1 MARDISKK
9 QKESTLTKELK
20 REISQGKKDPKSR
33 KAVAKTV
40 LTGLSLLPIGK
51 AIQVGSKSLKGVNTA
66 LNKKI
71 ATKRRKDLK
80 TVERKAYLKSRK
92 SERNRNSKKL
102 KYAIKEPTL
111 HKNVSIDL
119 KATKNLEP
127 KKNVSIDLRA
137 TKNPVPKKKVN
148 IDLKATKNPVPKKN
162 PSLSFDSAKSI
173 KGANDLVKA
182 MDGAIERVTGIKSTK
197 KFSRG
202 GGVATQGT
210 KFKGT
215 F

>member
-9 QKESTLTKELK
+9 QKESTLAKELK

-33 KAVAKTV
+33 KAVAKKV

-51 AIQVGSKSLKGVNTA
+51 AVQVGGKTLKGVDKA
-66 LNKKI
+66 LDEKF
-71 ATKRRKDLK
+71 ATKSRKK
-80 TVERKAYLKSRK
+80 FRTIYRKAYVKSVK
-92 SERNRNSKKL
+92 SHRNRDRKEGEML
-102 KYAIKEPTL
+102 KYAIKEPTGL
-111 HKNVSIDL
+111 LFNKKKIDL
-119 KATKNLEP
+119 K
-127 KKNVSIDLRA
+127 A

-182 MDGAIERVTGIKSTK
+182 MDAAIERVTGIKSTK

-202 GGVATQGT
+202 GGVAMQGT

>member
-9 QKESTLTKELK
+9 QKESTLAKELK

-127 KKNVSIDLRA
+127 KKKVNIDLKA
-137 TKNPVPKKKVN
+137 TKNLEPKKKVN
-148 IDLKATKNPVPKKN
+148 IDLKATRTLAPP
-162 PSLSFDSAKSI
+162 LSKRGRAI

-197 KFSRG
+197 KYSRG

>member
-9 QKESTLTKELK
+9 QKESTLAKELK

-127 KKNVSIDLRA
+127 KK
-137 TKNPVPKKKVN
+137 KVN

-182 MDGAIERVTGIKSTK
+182 MDAAIERVTGIKSTK

-202 GGVATQGT
+202 GGVAVQGT